1 MNRIIVLGRLVKD
14 PEVRYTTS
22 GRVVC
27 QFTLAVDRP
36 FVNQEGQRESDFI
49 PVIIWGKTAET
60 CGNNLLKGHRALVE
74 GRLQIRSF
82 EGKDGIKRYVSEVI
96 ADHFEFVERKDYVAN
111 ANSKEYSN
119 TYDSSIPFNEDIQ
132 F

>member
-1 MNRIIVLGRLVKD
+1 MNRIILLGRLVRD
-14 PEVRYTTS
+14 PEVRYTPN

-27 QFTLAVDRP
+27 KFTLAVDRP
-36 FVNQEGQRESDFI
+36 FLNQEGQREADFI

-60 CGNNLLKGHRALVE
+60 CGNNLLQGHRALIE

-82 EGKDGIKRYVSEVI
+82 ESKDGIKKYATEVI
-96 ADHFEFVERKDYVAN
+96 ADHFEFVERKEYT
-111 ANSKEYSN
+111 ANSANKDYSK
-119 TYDSSIPFNEDIQ
+119 TYESSIPFNEDIQ